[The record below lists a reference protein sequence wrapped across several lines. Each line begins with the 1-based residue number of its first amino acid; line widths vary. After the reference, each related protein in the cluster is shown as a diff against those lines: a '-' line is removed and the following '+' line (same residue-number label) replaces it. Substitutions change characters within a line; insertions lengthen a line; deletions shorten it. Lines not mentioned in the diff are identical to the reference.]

1 MQLENVKANI
11 GRTVIF
17 RDSQYILS
25 AMICRRKG
33 NGYYYQVELQDKCK
47 RSIVIARPEEIELE
61 VSENDQI

>member
-33 NGYYYQVELQDKCK
+33 NGGTDTDE
-47 RSIVIARPEEIELE
+47 R
-61 VSENDQI
+61 N